1 MQNLPGLDLQ
11 QGLATLQGNQT
22 KYVALLRHFAS
33 EHCQDMALLTSHLQA
48 GDQTSATR
56 LAHTLRGVASTLGL
70 VSLAE
75 QSLQLEQTLSGDGSE
90 LTDQMSAITEVL
102 ATLLEQLGEEDPAPA
117 TMPAPLTSHWQQQ
130 LLRQIEGLL
139 LQSDTAAIPLFE
151 QYAGPLLISLG
162 PKGDTLARQ
171 LKMFDFD
178 GALITI
184 RSLQA
189 EEGHSPV
196 APDASSR
203 HQGATNQDKG
213 LNH

>member
-1 MQNLPGLDLQ
+1 
-11 QGLATLQGNQT
+11 
-22 KYVALLRHFAS
+22 
-33 EHCQDMALLTSHLQA
+33 MALLTSHLQA

-75 QSLQLEQTLSGDGSE
+75 QSLQLEQALSGDGSK

-102 ATLLEQLGEEDPAPA
+102 ATLLEQLGEEEPAPA

-196 APDASSR
+196 APDVSSR